1 MAKFNGT
8 NGNDTITGTIGIDDI
23 KGKSGNDLLSGLG
36 GNDKIMGGT
45 GDDDI
50 DGGAGNDQLIGGDHN
65 DTLLG
70 GADDD
75 VIYGDGGGP
84 TKASAAWGGG
94 FGDTDGHDDELDGGS
109 GNDYVFGDG
118 GNDLAIYGV
127 DENSGAMDY
136 YSGGPG
142 IDALLLRMSSA
153 QWFRLDVQNDIASY
167 LTFVT
172 AQTDPVTGEANG
184 QAFDFNAFG
193 LSAREFEDLR
203 VVVDGVELTP
213 EDDPVTA
220 NDDAVSLSEDA
231 TDTGFATVLGND
243 VVPDLVYDVQ
253 LVSGP
258 AKGVLTFS
266 PGTPGSP
273 DGSYSF
279 DPKGEFEYLAVGE
292 SEDVSFIYEVTDAN
306 RDTDQATVTI
316 TVTGENDVPD
326 AVDDSTSTGE
336 NTPVSVSV
344 LANDSDVDASDVLS
358 VTGASISS
366 GNGSV
371 SLLGNQV
378 HWDPGSDYDYLAV
391 GESAEVALSY
401 DISDGNG
408 GSDSAAVTITV
419 NGVNDDP
426 TATDDD
432 AETDEDTPVNITVLG
447 NDSDPDTSDTLMVV
461 STTDGANGTVFLENN
476 HSLTYTPDENF
487 FGSDSFTYEVSDGNG
502 GSDTATVTV
511 TVNPV
516 NDAPETATASV
527 EKNEADGVFTINL
540 ADYVDDVDPGDV
552 LSLSD
557 VRINRGSA
565 PIDFTVSP
573 SGVIRIDPS
582 DMGVPL
588 DTGDVLNTQ
597 FSYVV
602 TDDSGD
608 TGNDS
613 ATGSVDLTINGVD
626 GDIIVTPPSNAAP
639 IAYATSLDAS
649 EGDAT
654 VVIPISSFATDVG
667 DELVITSLTGPKF
680 DGLPNQDI
688 QFVQSGDSIIL
699 DPTQF
704 FIQETI
710 AVDPAV
716 AGDAILSAGE
726 LANLE
731 LNFTVEDTA
740 AQTAS
745 GVITLKLTGIAP
757 GDVSATNIA
766 PTAQDFLRD
775 ITVDAGGTFVVDID
789 TLIGDPD
796 DGDPNDIPGDLTV
809 TSGSL
814 IVGTDEDSGLPITVT
829 TSFDDVTNELT
840 FDLTE
845 FLTGGEFPLLDGESV
860 AGLLE
865 YTVSETNLAT
875 GASASTTGQIAI
887 NFINEESTTP
897 PVATQRVLDFEP
909 FADAIESAIPLD
921 TLNPLSGDATG
932 EAYEGFLFQGA
943 ASVIETNELGGG
955 RGSEVGLINGQ
966 TTSSGHN
973 VMLGASSTAQVPTYN
988 PYPDP
993 NGDIDNLSD
1002 PILEI
1007 LLDGRGNPVLDETTG
1022 EPIQVPVTEIQTDV
1036 FALLAPDSG
1045 FGIGLGSQLNFT
1057 PAPSGGSFYTPA
1069 DELTNGFGDAFNLDE
1084 LSLNVAEGTG
1094 VTVSVTTYRSGV
1106 EEAEIRDA
1114 FGALTGQSNYFNAL
1128 VAVDTFEF
1136 IVDAGTVA
1144 TEIDFNDVAFADTNG
1159 KADVGTP
1166 LPLPT
1171 GGTLSDFDGIFAV
1184 SFETSTGTAVVLDD
1198 ILLTI

>member
-1 MAKFNGT
+1 MANFNGT
-8 NGNDTITGTIGIDDI
+8 NGNDTIIGTIGIDDI

-50 DGGAGNDQLIGGDHN
+50 DGGTGNDLLIGGDQN

-84 TKASAAWGGG
+84 KKASAAWGDG

-127 DENSGAMDY
+127 DENIGAIDY

-153 QWFRLDVQNDIASY
+153 HWFRLDVQNDIASY

-172 AQTDPVTGEANG
+172 AQTDPITGEANG

-220 NDDAVSLSEDA
+220 NDDVVSVNEDA
-231 TDTGFATVLGND
+231 TDTAFASVLGND

-258 AKGVLTFS
+258 AKGVLTFNS
-266 PGTPGSP
+266 GTPGNP
-273 DGSYSF
+273 NGSYSF
-279 DPKGEFEYLAVGE
+279 DPNGAFEYLAVGE
-292 SEDVSFIYEVTDAN
+292 SEDVSFIYEVTDAD

-336 NTPVSVSV
+336 NTPVSVTV
-344 LANDSDVDASDVLS
+344 LTNDNDVDASDVLS

-378 HWDPGSDYDYLAV
+378 QWDPGSDYDYLAV
-391 GESAEVALSY
+391 GESAEVMIGY

-408 GSDSAAVTITV
+408 GSDSAAVSITV

-447 NDSDPDTSDTLMVV
+447 NDTDPDTSDTLMVV
-461 STTDGANGTVFLENN
+461 STTDGANGTVFLEND

-516 NDAPETATASV
+516 NDAPTTAAASV
-527 EKNEADGVFTINL
+527 VKNESDGVFTINL
-540 ADYVDDVDPGDV
+540 ADYVDDVDPDDV
-552 LSLSD
+552 LSLSNI
-557 VRINRGSA
+557 RISRGSD

-573 SGVIRIDPS
+573 SGVISINPS

-588 DTGDVLNTQ
+588 NTGDMLNTQ

-613 ATGSVDLTINGVD
+613 ATGSVDLTIHGVD
-626 GDIIVTPPSNAAP
+626 DDDLPPPPVNTAP
-639 IAYATSLDAS
+639 TAYAVTVDAS
-649 EGDAT
+649 EGGGLIS
-654 VVIPISSFATDVG
+654 IPISSLGTDPDTG
-667 DELVITSLTGPKF
+667 DTLTLTTLTGTIRDVLTGRNIEF
-680 DGLPNQDI
+680 L
-688 QFVQSGDSIIL
+688 QSEGNIL
-699 DPTQF
+699 IDPTQF
-704 FIQETI
+704 YYQEGAPVPEALTDYLSGGEDVTLALDFTI
-710 AVDPAV
+710 
-716 AGDAILSAGE
+716 
-726 LANLE
+726 
-731 LNFTVEDTA
+731 EDEDGA
-740 AQTAS
+740 TAS
-745 GVITLKLTGIAP
+745 NVITLNLTGVEPTVPDNLAP
-757 GDVSATNIA
+757 VARSLPFSSDPFFT
-766 PTAQDFLRD
+766 P
-775 ITVDAGGTFVVDID
+775 
-789 TLIGDPD
+789 DPD
-796 DGDPNDIPGDLTV
+796 VVIVDDPEVPTLVIDLSALVSDPDGDPLEITPGDLEIGFNET
-809 TSGSL
+809 T
-814 IVGTDEDSGLPITVT
+814 GLPITVPYT
-829 TSFDDVTNELT
+829 LVHDTSDPPKVTGIEITLANFGLA
-840 FDLTE
+840 
-845 FLTGGEFPLLDGESV
+845 DGESV
-860 AGLLE
+860 LGTLT
-865 YTVSETNLAT
+865 YSVSDGSL
-875 GASASTTGQIAI
+875 SDSGQVVFNYVDEAA
-887 NFINEESTTP
+887 
-897 PVATQRVLDFEP
+897 PVATTTLLDFEP

-921 TLNPLSGDATG
+921 TLNPAADDTVG
-932 EAYEGFLFQGA
+932 EPYDGFLFQGA
-943 ASVIETNELGGG
+943 ASVIETDELGGG

-966 TTSSGHN
+966 TTPSGDN
-973 VMLGASSTAQVPTYN
+973 VMLGAGSTAQVPTYN

-1002 PILEI
+1002 PILET
-1007 LLDGRGNPVLDETTG
+1007 LLDDRGNPVLDETTG
-1022 EPIQVPVTEIQTDV
+1022 EPIQVPLTETQTDV
-1036 FALLAPDSG
+1036 FALLAPKSG
-1045 FGIGLGSQLNFT
+1045 FGIGLGSQLNFN
-1057 PAPSGGSFYTPA
+1057 PIASGSSFYTPA

-1084 LSLNVAEGTG
+1084 LSLNVAEGAG

-1106 EEAEIRDA
+1106 VEDVIRDA
-1114 FGALTGQSNYFNAL
+1114 SGTPTGQSNYFNAM

-1136 IVDAGTVA
+1136 VVDAGTVA
-1144 TEIDFNDVAFADTNG
+1144 TEIDFNDVAFADANG
-1159 KADVGTP
+1159 KADDGT
-1166 LPLPT
+1166 PLPT
-1171 GGTLSDFDGIFAV
+1171 GGTLSDFDNIFAV
-1184 SFETSTGTAVVLDD
+1184 SFETNTGTAVVLDD
-1198 ILLTI
+1198 ILLTV